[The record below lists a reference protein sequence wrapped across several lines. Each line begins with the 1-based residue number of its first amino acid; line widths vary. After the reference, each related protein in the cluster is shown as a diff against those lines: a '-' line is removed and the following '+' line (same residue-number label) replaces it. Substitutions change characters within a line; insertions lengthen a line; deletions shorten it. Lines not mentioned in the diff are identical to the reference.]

1 MFGLFN
7 QQSSAV
13 VAHNEH
19 SQTKKYCAF
28 CYYEYR
34 DNDELTIDNFLEAKC
49 VLQQSMDP
57 SDRFYVKRASLFSN
71 CYYCPQCFRPFQHMH
86 ELLSIFEV
94 ILNIISFYVWLIIVM
109 PFVLLLLAIPAVSIH
124 ISNAIRDAREEGQE
138 AITHGVRRFH
148 IHEDEVF
155 VEDISEI
162 PASEEKDD

>member
-1 MFGLFN
+1 
-7 QQSSAV
+7 
-13 VAHNEH
+13 
-19 SQTKKYCAF
+19 
-28 CYYEYR
+28 
-34 DNDELTIDNFLEAKC
+34 
-49 VLQQSMDP
+49 
-57 SDRFYVKRASLFSN
+57 
-71 CYYCPQCFRPFQHMH
+71 MH

-162 PASEEKDD
+162 PASEEKDDDYLYSNGYVYVSGMEWMLLCLHPMYMCVHWCVKSMFVLFGKY